1 MRFSPGSLY
10 VRWPSLRGVG
20 SSLALVWRA
29 AAGRAVLLLL
39 ITLVSSATPVGLA
52 WLTRSVLDNI
62 VAGDGGV
69 LAPALGLAL
78 LGLGAAVLFDVHRYL
93 YSDLERATGLL
104 AQDRLYTAVN
114 ALPGLARFEDPA
126 FLDRLRL
133 AGQAGGMTPGQV
145 VQGGLGLIGG
155 LLTIAGFLGSLLTIN
170 PIMAVVVLL
179 AAVPM
184 LAAEIALSRRRA
196 AVAWRLGPLQRR
208 EFFYSQLLSGTDAA
222 KEVRLFGLGRF
233 LRERM
238 LTERRRANDERLR
251 VDRRELAV
259 QVRLGAL
266 SAAVGGAGL
275 VWAITAAR
283 AGELGVGDV
292 SMFVAAVAGV
302 QSSLATLVAQVA
314 FAHQQLLL
322 FQHFHEV
329 ETAPADLVVAERP
342 LTLGPLRRGIELR
355 DVWFRYS
362 PEHPWALRGV
372 NLVLPAGETT
382 ALVGRN
388 GSGKSTL
395 VKLLC
400 RFYDPER
407 GSVHWDGV
415 DLREVDPGDLRDR
428 IGAVFQDFMV
438 YDLPAFENIGLGDLS
453 SLRERPRIEAAA
465 RRAGVH
471 EEVLALPRGYDTMLS
486 RIFSGS
492 DGEDDPAAG
501 VVLSGGQG
509 QRVAL
514 ARGVLRGKRDLLILD
529 EPSSGLD
536 AEAEH
541 EIHTRL
547 AEHRR
552 GRTSLLISHRLGAVR
567 KAGTLAVLEGGRI
580 VERGSHDELMRSEGV
595 YARLFTLQASGY
607 REEGQW

>member
-1 MRFSPGSLY
+1 M
-10 VRWPSLRGVG
+10 
-20 SSLALVWRA
+20 
-29 AAGRAVLLLL
+29 
-39 ITLVSSATPVGLA
+39 
-52 WLTRSVLDNI
+52 
-62 VAGDGGV
+62 
-69 LAPALGLAL
+69 
-78 LGLGAAVLFDVHRYL
+78 LFDVHRYL

-104 AQDRLYTAVN
+104 GQDRLYTAVN

-145 VQGGLGLIGG
+145 VQGGLGLVGG
-155 LLTIAGFLGSLLTIN
+155 LLTITGFLGSLLTIN

-283 AGELGVGDV
+283 AGELGVG
-292 SMFVAAVAGV
+292 
-302 QSSLATLVAQVA
+302 
-314 FAHQQLLL
+314 
-322 FQHFHEV
+322 
-329 ETAPADLVVAERP
+329 
-342 LTLGPLRRGIELR
+342 
-355 DVWFRYS
+355 
-362 PEHPWALRGV
+362 
-372 NLVLPAGETT
+372 
-382 ALVGRN
+382 
-388 GSGKSTL
+388 
-395 VKLLC
+395 
-400 RFYDPER
+400 
-407 GSVHWDGV
+407 
-415 DLREVDPGDLRDR
+415 
-428 IGAVFQDFMV
+428 GA
-438 YDLPAFENIGLGDLS
+438 
-453 SLRERPRIEAAA
+453 
-465 RRAGVH
+465 
-471 EEVLALPRGYDTMLS
+471 
-486 RIFSGS
+486 
-492 DGEDDPAAG
+492 
-501 VVLSGGQG
+501 VLSGGQG

-552 GRTSLLISHRLGAVR
+552 GRTSLLISHRLGSVR